1 MQTKNRTKL
10 FLENFLVYGI
20 GGTISKIIPMVMLP
34 IITRLFPNSEYV
46 GLNDLS
52 TTFISFAAAIAL
64 CGMYDA
70 MFRLFFDR
78 DDLAY
83 QKQICSTALAYVAIT
98 TLLISVLLLIFRK
111 YVAKWYFGAEKYE
124 LLVIITVLGFC
135 VNSTNQIVSAPTRIR
150 NKRKVFLITNT
161 ISPVISYAISIPMIL
176 KGYYIIAI
184 PLATIISGL
193 SLEISFYALN
203 RKYFAFKSISKN
215 KIVDLLKIGLPLT
228 PNFIVYWIYNSADK
242 VMISQILGNSYTGVY
257 SVASKIGHIS
267 NLIYTAFAG
276 GWLFFSYSTMNDD
289 DQIQMKSNIF
299 EYLGAVSFFCTI
311 LLTAFSKLIF
321 RVLFTEEYMAGYI
334 IAPYLFFAP
343 LMLMLYQVV
352 ANQFTI
358 IKKTYLNLIAL
369 ASGAILNIVL
379 NFALIPQIGIEGASV
394 ATIMGYEVSL
404 AICLIILLKIKRI
417 RVNKKVYINTFI
429 FLGYFVIWRL
439 FVHKNIVISII
450 VGIVIS
456 VYYIISYR
464 SLLKGWIQ
472 RKRKAE

>member
-70 MFRLFFDR
+70 MFRLFFDK

-98 TLLISVLLLIFRK
+98 TLLISVLLLLFRK
-111 YVAKWYFGAEKYE
+111 YVAKWYFGSEKYE

-161 ISPVISYAISIPMIL
+161 ISPVISYAISIPLIL
-176 KGYYIIAI
+176 KGYYITAI
-184 PLATIISGL
+184 PLATIISGI
-193 SLEISFYALN
+193 SLEISFYTLN
-203 RKYFAFKSISKN
+203 RKYFAFKSISKS
-215 KIVDLLKIGLPLT
+215 KIVELLKIGLPLT

-276 GWLFFSYSTMNDD
+276 GWLYFSYSTMNDD

-321 RVLFTEEYMAGYI
+321 RVLFTEEYMTGYI

-343 LMLMLYQVV
+343 LMLMFYQVV

-369 ASGAILNIVL
+369 SSGAILNIVL
-379 NFALIPQIGIEGASV
+379 NFTLIPQIGIEGASV
-394 ATIMGYEVSL
+394 ATIMGYVVSL
-404 AICLIILLKIKRI
+404 AICLIILLKIKKIRI
-417 RVNKKVYINTFI
+417 NKKVYINTLI

-450 VGIVIS
+450 AGIIMS
-456 VYYIISYR
+456 IYYIISYR